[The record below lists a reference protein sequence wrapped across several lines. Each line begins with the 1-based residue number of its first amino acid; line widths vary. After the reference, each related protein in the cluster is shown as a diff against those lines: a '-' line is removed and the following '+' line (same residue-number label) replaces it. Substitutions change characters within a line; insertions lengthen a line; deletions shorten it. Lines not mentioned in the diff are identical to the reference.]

1 MVEYRYISWWS
12 PIFRLTL
19 HIVTRS
25 CIVMK
30 TEDKPIPV
38 NRIKAVLAEKQ
49 VSAKQLCAAVGK
61 NETTVSR
68 WCNNKIQPSITQ
80 LQEIA
85 IFLDVDVRELLCPTK

>member
-1 MVEYRYISWWS
+1 
-12 PIFRLTL
+12 
-19 HIVTRS
+19 
-25 CIVMK
+25 MK

-49 VSAKQLCAAVGK
+49 MSAKELCNAVGK

-68 WCNNKIQPSITQ
+68 WCNNKIQSSVSQ

-85 IFLDVDVRELLCPTK
+85 RILDVDVRDLLCPTK

>member
-1 MVEYRYISWWS
+1 MHDI
-12 PIFRLTL
+12 
-19 HIVTRS
+19 TRS
-25 CIVMK
+25 CKKMN
-30 TEDKPIPV
+30 TEDKPIPI

-49 VSAKQLCAAVGK
+49 VSAKQLCEAVGK

-85 IFLDVDVRELLCPTK
+85 RILDVDVRELLCSTK